1 MTDGV
6 EGRATDSIWTKQSNL
21 FVSNDR
27 LKNNKLLFCNPDL
40 IIITINE
47 QQKSNL

>member
-6 EGRATDSIWTKQSNL
+6 EGRATDSKQSNL
-21 FVSNDR
+21 FVSNHR

-40 IIITINE
+40 IIITISK
-47 QQKSNL
+47 QQKIKPII